1 MPLPSSRAQ
10 LQPLYVTT
18 EISLDD
24 PTCEA
29 TMTMSPEPRLSY
41 LAEPLEF
48 TGVYALSQE
57 LDVDFSITVAT
68 DSDVYFGA
76 DKGSLRPEDGEDLK
90 SGFEFLINRHFRSF
104 HPRSVARGWFEKSL
118 LDYTRGQGA
127 CSCMAMPVTDSSIW
141 IPRRTSTLATSSRLA
156 SEI

>member
-1 MPLPSSRAQ
+1 MKSEDGTNHYSMPLPSSRAQ

-48 TGVYALSQE
+48 TG
-57 LDVDFSITVAT
+57 
-68 DSDVYFGA
+68 
-76 DKGSLRPEDGEDLK
+76 SLRIHYPAVTLRDSISVSVTPNEISALFITCCDRGLATILRQICRSGALGRRQPESRRAPRGSATCREA
-90 SGFEFLINRHFRSF
+90 R
-104 HPRSVARGWFEKSL
+104 PRSRGETNWL
-118 LDYTRGQGA
+118 R
-127 CSCMAMPVTDSSIW
+127 
-141 IPRRTSTLATSSRLA
+141 RRTVEYLLS
-156 SEI
+156 